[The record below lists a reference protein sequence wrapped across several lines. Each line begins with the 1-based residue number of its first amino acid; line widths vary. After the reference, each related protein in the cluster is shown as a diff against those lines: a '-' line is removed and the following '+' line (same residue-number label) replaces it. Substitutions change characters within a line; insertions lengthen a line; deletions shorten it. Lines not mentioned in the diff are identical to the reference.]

1 MPRGRVLS
9 HSAPPA
15 PPDLEALAA
24 YAAGRLEG
32 EAHAAVVERLSMD
45 ATYRE
50 LLDEL
55 RSFQE
60 TESELRRELE
70 AAFDSPDAGGEPDAD
85 PAGSGGSHPSGI
97 RVLRFLP
104 RGSRGLLQA
113 LAALMVLAAG
123 MVAWRQSLPSPVASY
138 WTHLEAGTLAEIEA
152 EESGGTIPW
161 TTRRA
166 GGERPV
172 DELERAERAY
182 CFRAGVL
189 AVDLR
194 LAQRDGEWEVFGDRL
209 LRMLNLD
216 DSLLSSPIWAPSF
229 ERLKDA
235 MDAAGPEGPIPVSA
249 EALEAAIAPLFEAN
263 SIEWPESV
271 RLGAWTRSCWMA
283 ARGGHLEAFEPGP
296 FGGPWAGGP
305 LARPHLEGLSA
316 EERDWVSGA
325 LAAAS
330 TGDLE
335 ATGELCWRILSRAG
349 RF

>member
-1 MPRGRVLS
+1 MSR
-9 HSAPPA
+9 SAPPA

-32 EAHAAVVERLSMD
+32 EAHEAVVERLSMD

-70 AAFDSPDAGGEPDAD
+70 AAFDSQDAGGEPGTDTSSD
-85 PAGSGGSHPSGI
+85 EGSQPSGV

-123 MVAWRQSLPSPVASY
+123 MIAWRQSLPSPAASY
-138 WTHLEAGTLAEIEA
+138 WTHLEVGTLAQIEA
-152 EESGGTIPW
+152 EEESGTVPW
-161 TTRRA
+161 IDRGR
-166 GGERPV
+166 GDEPPL

-194 LAQRDGEWEVFGDRL
+194 LAQRDGERRIFGNRL
-209 LRMLNLD
+209 REMLVLD
-216 DSLLSSPIWAPSF
+216 DLLLSFPIWAPPF
-229 ERLKDA
+229 ERMEDA
-235 MDAAGPEGPIPVSA
+235 MEAAGPEGPIPVSA
-249 EALEAAIAPLFEAN
+249 EALEAAIAPLFEAEN
-263 SIEWPESV
+263 IEWPESV

-283 ARGGHLEAFEPGP
+283 ARGGHRKAFEPGP

-330 TGDLE
+330 AGDLE
-335 ATGELCWRILSRAG
+335 ATGERCWRILARAG